1 MDLIQLLIFA
11 LSLYTVSFFFA
22 KSLLFP
28 SWNKK
33 RMAPMAPGAWPL
45 VGHLSFFKSSKPSHV
60 TFGDMV
66 EVLGP
71 VFMMKLGSYNVLII
85 SSKEVAKECFTVH
98 DKVIDRIDL
107 TASKILGYDGSF
119 LSLSP
124 CGPYWKEMPRG
135 WSENWSIGGHET
147 RVPRFTSYYIVDDDC
162 GEEIFRASPNCEAGE
177 ARRCG
182 KLIQEFF
189 NYFGLYL
196 LSDVMPSLGWSE
208 WKVKRD
214 MMRTAKGLDQVVEA
228 WVEEHKKRRD
238 DIPGCEKHYL
248 DLLIEIFENR
258 EIPGTIHDAH
268 TTTKAICLNMV
279 FAGSEPAIVVLVW
292 VVSLLVN
299 NPHELRKAQE
309 ELDQKIGRDKVV
321 EESDLNNLTYLHAI
335 VKETLRLY
343 PPLPLTAYRYVM
355 EDFDITHGNFHVPA
369 VQRDPNSWFEQELFK
384 PERFLTSEKVDN
396 VKGMGMLFPFGLAR
410 RSCPAIPLGMRMVHY
425 VLARFLHTFDLAA
438 PFSQDVDMTES
449 NGFVNLKATPLLVLI
464 NPRLPKSLYHE
475 DCKV

>member
-1 MDLIQLLIFA
+1 
-11 LSLYTVSFFFA
+11 
-22 KSLLFP
+22 
-28 SWNKK
+28 
-33 RMAPMAPGAWPL
+33 MAPMAPGAWPL
-45 VGHLSFFKSSKPSHV
+45 VGHLSFFKSSKPTHV

-119 LSLSP
+119 LTFSP
-124 CGPYWKEMPRG
+124 CGPYWKEMHLYMR
-135 WSENWSIGGHET
+135 WEQEGGAKTGVLVDMKRE
-147 RVPRFTSYYIVDDDC
+147 FQDLLANISLMMIV
-162 GEEIFRASPNCEAGE
+162 
-177 ARRCG
+177 G
-182 KLIQEFF
+182 KR
-189 NYFGLYL
+189 YFGQVQTVKREMREVD
-196 LSDVMPSLGWSE
+196 SR
-208 WKVKRD
+208 VKRD
-214 MMRTAKGLDQVVEA
+214 MKRTAKELDQVVEA

-238 DIPGCEKHYL
+238 DIPSCEKHYL

-369 VQRDPNSWFEQELFK
+369 GTQVLVNEWKVQRDPNSWFEPELFK

-396 VKGMGMLFPFGLAR
+396 VKGMGMLFPFGLGR

>member
-1 MDLIQLLIFA
+1 MHECKDPKDAPNKPNNLQWILFSF
-11 LSLYTVSFFFA
+11 LSLL
-22 KSLLFP
+22 SLFTQFSSSLRSRYF
-28 SWNKK
+28 SSGNKK

-45 VGHLSFFKSSKPSHV
+45 FGHLSFFKSSKPTHV

-85 SSKEVAKECFTVH
+85 SSQEVAKECFTVH

-119 LSLSP
+119 LTFSS
-124 CGPYWKEMPRG
+124 CGPYWKEMRKIAT
-135 WSENWSIGGHET
+135 WELFSTTTTDKFKDSREREVDMTFRDLYMRWEQEGGAKTGVLVDMKRE
-147 RVPRFTSYYIVDDDC
+147 FQDLLANISLMMIV
-162 GEEIFRASPNCEAGE
+162 GKRYFGASPNCEAGE

-214 MMRTAKGLDQVVEA
+214 MKRTAKELDQVVEA

-238 DIPGCEKHYL
+238 DIPSCEKHYL

-321 EESDLNNLTYLHAI
+321 EESDLNDLTYLHAI

-369 VQRDPNSWFEQELFK
+369 GKYYMHLRYSIVHIQKIRLMRCIVF
-384 PERFLTSEKVDN
+384 FLLD
-396 VKGMGMLFPFGLAR
+396 
-410 RSCPAIPLGMRMVHY
+410 
-425 VLARFLHTFDLAA
+425 
-438 PFSQDVDMTES
+438 
-449 NGFVNLKATPLLVLI
+449 
-464 NPRLPKSLYHE
+464 
-475 DCKV
+475 